1 MDLAFPGENWEMD
14 KQQVYDSIIY
24 SLNRD
29 VTSASVQFL
38 NCISIIIKNLAK
50 IVINFFYNRVCLVGH
65 LSNRTILQKI
75 YLTGKFIFW
84 ESVKQDN

>member
-29 VTSASVQFL
+29 VTSASVQF
-38 NCISIIIKNLAK
+38 
-50 IVINFFYNRVCLVGH
+50 
-65 LSNRTILQKI
+65 
-75 YLTGKFIFW
+75 
-84 ESVKQDN
+84 VKLYFNNYKELG